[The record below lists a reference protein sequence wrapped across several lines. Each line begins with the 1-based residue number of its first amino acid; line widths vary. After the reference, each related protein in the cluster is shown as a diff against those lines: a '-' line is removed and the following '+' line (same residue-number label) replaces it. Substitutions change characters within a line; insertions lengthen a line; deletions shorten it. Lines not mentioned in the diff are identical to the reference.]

1 MPRRQSDPAIPS
13 GAKVTGCCVPAP
25 LTPPTPL
32 SSPFT
37 ETRRR
42 RAHKSPA
49 RGSHSSVTKPM
60 WVPRHPHHTASNRGC
75 LMIMCMATFHSPSQ
89 DIKHSGVA
97 DKDHK
102 NSSGYQRLQ
111 GPHHLSIWST
121 TAESWGHT
129 RAPLLSDS
137 ASSPALCRKQT
148 YSQILWESPVL
159 GEDTQLLTWIFSL
172 LRS

>member
-1 MPRRQSDPAIPS
+1 MTQQPS
-13 GAKVTGCCVPAP
+13 V
-25 LTPPTPL
+25 
-32 SSPFT
+32 
-37 ETRRR
+37 
-42 RAHKSPA
+42 
-49 RGSHSSVTKPM
+49 
-60 WVPRHPHHTASNRGC
+60 VPRSVAAACLRPSHPRPLCPPRSQKHKPISHRPGGRTAQLRSPHGCPGTPTTLLLTGC
-75 LMIMCMATFHSPSQ
+75 LMITCMATFHSTSQ

-97 DKDHK
+97 DKDRK
-102 NSSGYQRLQ
+102 NSSRYQRLR

-148 YSQILWESPVL
+148 CSQILWESPVL